1 MEQEEGEADFNDQNE
16 SVSDGSD
23 QDSFYDT
30 DGDGDT
36 DDDDDDDND
45 MLCAL
50 GGETVLLRL
59 HRNDPII
66 SGLYVDQGYWIKGA
80 GQAIGKSQVLKLIRI
95 LISSDAASGG
105 TAWIQELC
113 RGLVRNRSLE
123 KFELNLKF
131 TEHIDIFQQRTKIF
145 ATLNYFNLHRVLFS
159 RFQGCYCQNAKGLKA
174 SRYQK

>member
-36 DDDDDDDND
+36 DDDDDND
-45 MLCAL
+45 MLYAL
-50 GGETVLLRL
+50 GDETVLLRL

-80 GQAIGKSQVLKLIRI
+80 GQAIGKSQVLKVIRI
-95 LISSDAASGG
+95 LISSKRIESV
-105 TAWIQELC
+105 TVSE
-113 RGLVRNRSLE
+113 VRNSDE
-123 KFELNLKF
+123 GAVDFF
-131 TEHIDIFQQRTKIF
+131 
-145 ATLNYFNLHRVLFS
+145 
-159 RFQGCYCQNAKGLKA
+159 
-174 SRYQK
+174 